1 MVLVFKIALVFMLL
15 FIFFN
20 LARALVQMVRE
31 PSEADENTQ
40 PMSHYLGKRV
50 LFSAIVVLL
59 LIIALTSGWLEP
71 NPRPY

>member
-15 FIFFN
+15 FIVFN
-20 LARALVQMVRE
+20 LAKAMVQMVKE
-31 PSEADENTQ
+31 PSNDTESVK
-40 PMSHYLGKRV
+40 PMSHYLGRRV
-50 LFSAIVVLL
+50 LLSAIVVLM

>member
-1 MVLVFKIALVFMLL
+1 MTLVFKVALVLMLL
-15 FIFFN
+15 FIVFN
-20 LARALVQMVRE
+20 LAKALVQMVRE
-31 PSEADENTQ
+31 PSEENENTR

-50 LFSAIVVLL
+50 LISAIVVIM